1 MNDPRD
7 RKPQPSRL
15 DPRTRARLLSEIERL
30 EESGEDGQVASPP
43 AKIQA
48 RSATRQDSA
57 RPPARSPGSEAMP
70 DRPAD
75 AGATSTRMAS
85 AQSPGQTAGDLPR
98 IVDLWGGLGSVSVDP
113 VVLARNLVITAA
125 RTDPAHG
132 AFDVLRSRLLQALA
146 EKGWRRVG
154 ITSPTKGC
162 GKTFTAI
169 NLAIALSRY
178 DNCRTI
184 LMDMDLRNPS
194 LAGYLGLKVD
204 RTMGDFLREEIPA
217 EAILRK
223 VGPNDLRIGANLALG
238 LNHRAEA
245 YAAELFQEDRTA
257 RVLER
262 MEKDL
267 RPDVILHD
275 LPPALAQDDVIAFR
289 PHMDCVLLVAG
300 GGLTTPREM
309 KETVRRIGEDKP
321 VVGVILNKADGVSIA
336 EYAY

>member
-1 MNDPRD
+1 M
-7 RKPQPSRL
+7 
-15 DPRTRARLLSEIERL
+15 E
-30 EESGEDGQVASPP
+30 
-43 AKIQA
+43 
-48 RSATRQDSA
+48 
-57 RPPARSPGSEAMP
+57 SPGP
-70 DRPAD
+70 RV
-75 AGATSTRMAS
+75 
-85 AQSPGQTAGDLPR
+85 GDLPR
-98 IVDLWGGLGSVSVDP
+98 IVDPWRDLETLPVDP

-125 RTDPAHG
+125 RSDPAHG
-132 AFDVLRSRLLQALA
+132 AFDVLRSRLVQALA

-162 GKTFTAI
+162 GKSFSAM
-169 NLAIALSRY
+169 NLAITLSRY

-194 LAGYLGLKVD
+194 LARYLGVRVD
-204 RTMGDFLREEIPA
+204 RAMGDFLREEIPA

-223 VGPNDLRIGANLALG
+223 IGPNDLKIGTNLALG
-238 LNHRAEA
+238 LNQRVEA
-245 YAAELFQEDRTA
+245 YAAELFHEDRTA
-257 RVLER
+257 RVLARLE
-262 MEKDL
+262 EEL

-289 PHMDCVLLVAG
+289 PHLDCVLLVAG

-321 VVGVILNKADGVSIA
+321 VIGVILNKAEGVRIT